1 MAGQDHRPLRLR
13 DLRGCELELARV
25 AVHVGPEPRQSGD
38 DLRLGRVADPGLL
51 LERVLGDVDVD
62 RARTAAARDVEC
74 LGHDP
79 RQLVRIAD
87 QVVVLGHRQ
96 RDAVDV
102 DLLERVL
109 ADERGRHV
117 AGDRDDRHG
126 VEEGRPDPR
135 DEVGGTRTRGA
146 HADPDP
152 AGHAGVA
159 VRRVRAA
166 LLVPDEDVAQLGIV
180 AEDVV
185 EREDDAA
192 RVAEEDVDALP
203 EERLAQDVGPD
214 AGPLEF
220 AALVEHLLARALDG
234 RGRRRTLT
242 RHVTA
247 SRPGG
252 TGWLR
257 GIGLRGHRV
266 LSMRLAGSAVPDKT
280 KDPRLPARVPLVFG
294 GVGASRV
301 PSSAFLGSPAGSR

>member
-1 MAGQDHRPLRLR
+1 MSMWTGPGPAGT
-13 DLRGCELELARV
+13 
-25 AVHVGPEPRQSGD
+25 GD
-38 DLRLGRVADPGLL
+38 VERLGD
-51 LERVLGDVDVD
+51 
-62 RARTAAARDVEC
+62 
-74 LGHDP
+74 DP
-79 RQLVRIAD
+79 RQVVRVAD

-117 AGDRDDRHG
+117 AGDRDDRDG
-126 VEEGRPDPR
+126 VEEGRPDAR
-135 DEVGGTRTRGA
+135 HEVGGTRTRGA
-146 HADPDP
+146 HADADP

-166 LLVPDEDVAQLGIV
+166 LLVADEDVAQLRVV

-185 EREDDAA
+185 ERQDHAA
-192 RVAEEDVDALP
+192 RIAEEDVDALA
-203 EERLAQDVGPD
+203 EQRLAQDVGPD
-214 AGPLEF
+214 AGPLEV
-220 AALVEHLLARALDG
+220 AAFVEHLLARALDG
-234 RGRRRTLT
+234 RGRRRSLT

-247 SRPGG
+247 SRPGAADSG
-252 TGWLR
+252 GF
-257 GIGLRGHRV
+257 
-266 LSMRLAGSAVPDKT
+266 AGSVFVVIGSSRCGWPDRLFRTQT